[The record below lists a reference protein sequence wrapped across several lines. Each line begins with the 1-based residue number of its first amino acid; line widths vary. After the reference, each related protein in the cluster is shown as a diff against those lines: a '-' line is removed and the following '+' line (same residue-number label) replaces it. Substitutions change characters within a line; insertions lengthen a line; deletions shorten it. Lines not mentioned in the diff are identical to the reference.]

1 MIPPKPAAPPPRPG
15 GNLAPASNNPPQQSQ
30 SASTIASP
38 SGQVEANF
46 ASGSLNMQIQKP
58 RNPPPL
64 PPGGLCSSL
73 TCFILFILFTHL
85 CTHSG
90 GEVRKASITG
100 PILGIYSF
108 ILVIWLFIY
117 SFTHYQGAR
126 FVKPRLLDL

>member
-1 MIPPKPAAPPPRPG
+1 MIPPKPSAPPPRPG
-15 GNLAPASNNPPQQSQ
+15 GIMAPASNSSPQQSQ

-58 RNPPPL
+58 HNPPPL
-64 PPGGLCSSL
+64 PPGGFFSSL

-85 CTHSG
+85 FTHSG

-100 PILGIYSF
+100 PILGIFSI
-108 ILVIWLFIY
+108 ILVNTLFIPSLTY
-117 SFTHYQGAR
+117 RGRGS
-126 FVKPRLLDL
+126 